1 MHQVD
6 SLVPLHEVYFEKT
19 ISKIAEETGAKA
31 KIGDVN
37 LGSKLGIGTRSSH
50 TLDWRHV
57 RDHTITGRPL
67 DEPSL

>member
-1 MHQVD
+1 MHQLD
-6 SLVPLHEVYFEKT
+6 SRVPLHEVYFEKT

-37 LGSKLGIGTRSSH
+37 LGSKLCIGTRSSH
-50 TLDWRHV
+50 TLAWRYV
-57 RDHTITGRPL
+57 RDQNIVRRPI